1 MRRLSVA
8 LVALLLL
15 NSCALPPVQDFP
27 GRLLAAARA
36 QAQSVLALKL
46 QRHLG
51 ERIPQVI
58 NLLAQPGGYLNNPLV
73 RILLPPP
80 LGFAL
85 AVAMDLAAEPQTPP
99 LQILLNHAAE
109 LAIPGAGPILTETL
123 RQFPPEEVVQ
133 LLTAGETAA
142 TEALRQRSY
151 QLVVNV
157 VEAKVSSELAKSGA
171 VRQYQELKQAY
182 DAQQALLTPPLEAAL
197 ENPQK
202 ALEQHVTTAAVDGL
216 FRLLGEEE
224 KALRNQLADPEMY
237 LPSIPGL
244 PASQED

>member
-8 LVALLLL
+8 LVAILLL
-15 NSCALPPVQDFP
+15 NCCSLPPVQDLP
-27 GRLLAAARA
+27 GRLLSAARN
-36 QAQSVLALKL
+36 QAQTVLALQL
-46 QRHLG
+46 QRQLG

-80 LGFAL
+80 LTFAL

-99 LQILLNHAAE
+99 LQILINRAAE

-123 RQFPPEEVVQ
+123 RQFPPQEVLR
-133 LLTAGETAA
+133 LLTAGETA
-142 TEALRQRSY
+142 TTDSLRQRSY

-157 VEAKVSSELAKSGA
+157 VEAKVASELASSGA
-171 VRQYQELKQAY
+171 VGQYQELKDAY
-182 DAQQALLTPPLEAAL
+182 QAQQALLTPPLEASLDRPL
-197 ENPQK
+197 E
-202 ALEQHVTTAAVDGL
+202 ALEQHVTTAAVEGL

-224 KALRNQLADPEMY
+224 KALRNQLADSEMY
-237 LPSIPGL
+237 LQGIPGL
-244 PASQED
+244 PLSPEE

>member
-15 NSCALPPVQDFP
+15 NSCVLPPVQDFS

-36 QAQSVLALKL
+36 QAQSVLALQL
-46 QRHLG
+46 QRRLG

-123 RQFPPEEVVQ
+123 RQFRPEEVVQ

-142 TEALRQRSY
+142 TEALRRRSY
-151 QLVVNV
+151 QLVVDV
-157 VEAKVSSELAKSGA
+157 VKAKVSSELAKSGA

-182 DAQQALLTPPLEAAL
+182 DAQQALLAPPLEVSL
-197 ENPQK
+197 ENSQK

-224 KALRNQLADPEMY
+224 KTLRNLLADPEMY

-244 PASQED
+244 PAPQDD

>member
-1 MRRLSVA
+1 MRRLS
-8 LVALLLL
+8 LVLLAILLL
-15 NSCALPPVQDFP
+15 NSCALPPVQDLP
-27 GRLLAAARA
+27 GRMLAAARS
-36 QAQSVLALKL
+36 QAQSVLALRL

-85 AVAMDLAAEPQTPP
+85 AVAVDLAAEPQAPP
-99 LQILLNHAAE
+99 LQILLNRAAE

-123 RQFPPEEVVQ
+123 RQFTADEVVE
-133 LLTAGETAA
+133 LFTAGETAA
-142 TEALRQRSY
+142 TDRLRQRSY
-151 QLVVNV
+151 QLVANV
-157 VEAKVSSELAKSGA
+157 VEAKVASELADTGA
-171 VRQYQELKQAY
+171 MRLYQEMKAAY
-182 DAQQALLTPPLEAAL
+182 DAQQALLEPPLETAL
-197 ENPQK
+197 ENPQQ

-224 KALRNQLADPEMY
+224 KTLRNQLADPKSY
-237 LPSIPGL
+237 LPSLPGL
-244 PASQED
+244 PASQDD

>member
-1 MRRLSVA
+1 MRRLSLA
-8 LVALLLL
+8 LVAVLLL
-15 NSCALPPVQDFP
+15 NSCSLPPVQDLP
-27 GRLLAAARA
+27 GRLMAAARA
-36 QAQSVLALKL
+36 QAQTVLALQL

-80 LGFAL
+80 LSFAL

-99 LQILLNHAAE
+99 LQILINRAAE

-123 RQFPPEEVVQ
+123 RQFPPEEVLR

-142 TEALRQRSY
+142 TDSLRQRSY
-151 QLVVNV
+151 QLVAKV
-157 VEAKVSSELAKSGA
+157 VEAKVTSELAGSGA
-171 VRQYQELKQAY
+171 VRQYQELKDAY
-182 DAQQALLTPPLEAAL
+182 DAQQALQAPALQASL
-197 ENPQK
+197 ENPLV

-224 KALRNQLADPEMY
+224 KTLRNQLADPEQY
-237 LPSIPGL
+237 ILEIPGL
-244 PASQED
+244 PALEEE

>member
-8 LVALLLL
+8 LAAILLL
-15 NSCALPPVQDFP
+15 NSCALPPVPDLP
-27 GRLLAAARA
+27 ERMLAAARSRA
-36 QAQSVLALKL
+36 QTVLALQL

-51 ERIPQVI
+51 ERIPQI
-58 NLLAQPGGYLNNPLV
+58 ISLLAQPGGYLNHPLV

-85 AVAMDLAAEPQTPP
+85 AVALDLATAPQTPP
-99 LQILLNHAAE
+99 LQILLNRAAE

-123 RQFPPEEVVQ
+123 RQFTVDEVVR
-133 LLTAGETAA
+133 LFTGGETAA
-142 TEALRQRSY
+142 TESLRQRSY

-157 VEAKVSSELAKSGA
+157 VEAKVASELAQSGA
-171 VRQYQELKQAY
+171 GQLYQELKDAY
-182 DAQQALLTPPLEAAL
+182 DAQQALLVPPLEVSL

-224 KALRNQLADPEMY
+224 EALRNQLADPEIY

-244 PASQED
+244 SDSEDE